1 MAPEQMEGHPSAL
14 PPWEVHQHAH
24 TKCGSGQAISPEGKQ
39 ISTRDPH
46 RGGLASAMWPVI
58 GPGGRYGGKKENW
71 WHSKQKTG
79 PKKSMETNW
88 AKSWKNLGGF
98 HHKKI
103 GAPHHVTSEKIFSK
117 VSKKC
122 GKFPKMINNRRSL
135 EGGSARVTARRTGWQ
150 PGARLGGGGQGGG
163 LPRSSWTGRSAG
175 GRSEGAEGRRPT
187 SLPVCRTVD
196 GGTRRGLTKSS
207 GTQKDNLLSG
217 VCMAISLQEENF
229 EPFDPSPCH

>member
-46 RGGLASAMWPVI
+46 RGVWRVQCGPCI

-150 PGARLGGGGQGGG
+150 PGARSGGAGR
-163 LPRSSWTGRSAG
+163 RSSPVVVDRAVS
-175 GRSEGAEGRRPT
+175 RRPVRGSRGT
-187 SLPVCRTVD
+187 TPHQLAGVSDCRW
-196 GGTRRGLTKSS
+196 RH
-207 GTQKDNLLSG
+207 QKGAN
-217 VCMAISLQEENF
+217 
-229 EPFDPSPCH
+229 